1 MDKKIRVVQY
11 GVGPIGAGIVR
22 LMTQK
27 PGLQIVGAV
36 DVDPEKIGKDL
47 GRVVGLDRDLGVKVT
62 GKLADLPKGSFDVI
76 VHTTGSYLVKMVD
89 QLEECIRSGAH
100 VVSTCEELS
109 YPFRKHPDL
118 SRKLDALAREHKVA
132 ILGTGVNPGF
142 AMDKAVLTLAAVC
155 QQVKKVQ
162 VKRVV
167 DASRRRLPLQKKVG
181 AGMTTDEFRAQVA
194 AGVIKHHGLPESVG
208 MIADSLG
215 IRVDK
220 IEEAIDPVIAK
231 QTIRSEYLEV
241 PAGRVA
247 GVRQVAKGLTSDG
260 EENIT
265 LTLEMYLGAPD
276 SIDSVRI
283 QGVPDL
289 KQDVVGGIHGDLA
302 TAAIAVNCIPA
313 ILEAKPGLRI
323 AKDIPMCFFP
333 PVSQSATRGQGA

>member
-1 MDKKIRVVQY
+1 MDKKIRVAQY
-11 GVGPIGAGIVR
+11 GVGPIGAGIVK
-22 LMTQK
+22 LMLQK
-27 PGLQIVGAV
+27 PQIEIVGAV

-47 GRVVGLDRDLGVKVT
+47 GRVSGLDRDLGVKVSAKVQDIFKA
-62 GKLADLPKGSFDVI
+62 GVDVI
-76 VHTTGSYLVKMVD
+76 VHTTGSYLVKVVD
-89 QLEECIRSGAH
+89 QLEECIRGGAH
-100 VVSTCEELS
+100 IVSTCEELS

-118 SRKLDALAREHKVA
+118 SRRLDKLAREHKVA

-142 AMDKAVLTLAAVC
+142 AMDKLVLTLATAC

-167 DASRRRLPLQKKVG
+167 DASKRRLPLQKKVG

-208 MIADSLG
+208 MIADALG

-220 IEEAIDPVIAK
+220 IEEAIDPVVAK
-231 QTIRSEYLEV
+231 QVTRSEYLEV
-241 PAGRVA
+241 PTGRVA
-247 GVRQVAKGLTSDG
+247 GVRQVARGLTDAG

-283 QGVPDL
+283 QGVPEL
-289 KQDVVGGIHGDLA
+289 KLDVAGGIHGDLA
-302 TAAIAVNCIPA
+302 TAAISVNCIPA
-313 ILEAKPGLRI
+313 IIEAKPGLRI
-323 AKDIPMCFFP
+323 AKDIPMSYFP
-333 PVSQSATRGQGA
+333 GVSAAAGAKV